1 MRVITWNCLGALND
15 NSPGFQEKKDAILK
29 LKPDV
34 LVVQECEPLE
44 KLTFTEGVTDT
55 DRISDEGQQRGLTV
69 FCFNGFHL
77 ERLDGYNPDIKFF
90 LPLRVFK
97 DAFSLTLL
105 ATWIWHKDG
114 HYLNVFSAAV
124 DHYAS
129 IIGRERM
136 LFLGDFNT
144 PGAENNL
151 ASPKPGN
158 RFLERH
164 LEIVG
169 KLSQKGVKSLFHET
183 NKVEHGK
190 EKKEDATYYH
200 QRDVSQ
206 PFHCDY
212 VFASD
217 DMLKR
222 MQSIEIGKPE
232 EWLKLSDHMPLI
244 VDFDL

>member
-1 MRVITWNCLGALND
+1 MRIITWNCLGAN
-15 NSPGFQEKKDAILK
+15 FQEKKEAILK

-44 KLTFTEGVTDT
+44 KLIFAEGLTGQ
-55 DRISDEGQQRGLTV
+55 DRIGDEGQLRGLAV
-69 FCFNGFHL
+69 LCFNGFRL
-77 ERLDGYNPDIKFF
+77 ERLDGHNPDLKFF

-97 DAFSLTLL
+97 DNLSLTLL
-105 ATWIWHKDG
+105 ATWVWHKDSSQ
-114 HYLNVFSAAV
+114 YLDVFSAAV
-124 DHYAS
+124 DHYAEVLN
-129 IIGRERM
+129 REKM
-136 LFLGDFNT
+136 LFLGDLNT

-151 ASPKPGN
+151 ASPTAGN

-169 KLSQKGVKSLFHET
+169 KLSQKGVKSLFHAK
-183 NKVEHGK
+183 NNVEHGK
-190 EKKEDATYYH
+190 EKKEDATLYH
-200 QRDVSQ
+200 NSDPSK

-222 MQSIEIGKPE
+222 LQFIEIGKPVD
-232 EWLKLSDHMPLI
+232 WLKLSDHMPLI